1 MLRRPAANKIKNNKN
16 FRPQYQ
22 QYANVLK
29 SFIRAEGTGNWSF
42 HLQYMSNMINLFAA
56 THYINYTKCARL
68 NPQIMLQLEIERPW
82 VYERFAV
89 HGFHTIRRID
99 LLWVVIWS
107 DLAIE
112 QVLMRF

>member
-1 MLRRPAANKIKNNKN
+1 
-16 FRPQYQ
+16 
-22 QYANVLK
+22 
-29 SFIRAEGTGNWSF
+29 
-42 HLQYMSNMINLFAA
+42 
-56 THYINYTKCARL
+56 
-68 NPQIMLQLEIERPW
+68 MLQLEIERPW